1 MKKIIVLISCLVLV
15 FSLAV
20 LPVSAAADGYDFL
33 STASDFFVNGSIVG
47 EGVVLIT
54 NNDSLANANLKW
66 AISVMLAPTETE
78 GVYTV
83 VFVHTGDGNTPA
95 ITLEEGQV
103 LLGVHSSTS
112 NTDQASEYPNVYG
125 KLAAQALEIGE
136 VVTIT
141 GIDIEAGTVSAD
153 ATIIAGGTVSEE
165 SDVYVPDGNVSEEP
179 ETESAPEADESTPAD
194 TSAPADVSDNS
205 VADAPAGGNNTWIYI
220 ACGVAAVII
229 VAVVVVMVKKK

>member
-1 MKKIIVLISCLVLV
+1 MKKIIVLVSCLVLV

-33 STASDFFVNGSIVG
+33 STASEFFVNGSIVG

-95 ITLEEGQV
+95 ITLEEGQI

-205 VADAPAGGNNTWIYI
+205 VAEAPAGGNNTWIYI

>member
-1 MKKIIVLISCLVLV
+1 MKKIIVLISCLALV
-15 FSLAV
+15 CALAV
-20 LPVSAAADGYDFL
+20 LPVSAATDGFDFV
-33 STASDFFVNGSIVG
+33 STASQVLFNGSVVG
-47 EGVVLIT
+47 EGVVIVT
-54 NNDSLANANLKW
+54 ISDNIPTSNLKW
-66 AISVMLAPTETE
+66 AISVVLNPTETA
-78 GVYTV
+78 GVYSV
-83 VFVHTGDGNTPA
+83 AFVHTGDGTDPA
-95 ITLEEGQV
+95 ITLEEGQI

-125 KLAAQALEIGE
+125 KLAAQALEAGDL
-136 VVTIT
+136 IT
-141 GIDIEAGTVSAD
+141 FTGVDFAAGTVSED

-194 TSAPADVSDNS
+194 TSAPADASDNS
-205 VADAPAGGNNTWIYI
+205 VAEAPAGGDNVWIFV

>member
-33 STASDFFVNGSIVG
+33 STASEFFVNGSIVG

-125 KLAAQALEIGE
+125 KLAAQALEAGDL
-136 VVTIT
+136 IT
-141 GIDIEAGTVSAD
+141 FTGVDFAAGTVSAD

-179 ETESAPEADESTPAD
+179 ETESDPEADESTPAD
-194 TSAPADVSDNS
+194 TSVPADVSDNS
-205 VADAPAGGNNTWIYI
+205 VAEAPAGGNNTWIYI

>member
-1 MKKIIVLISCLVLV
+1 
-15 FSLAV
+15 
-20 LPVSAAADGYDFL
+20 
-33 STASDFFVNGSIVG
+33 
-47 EGVVLIT
+47 
-54 NNDSLANANLKW
+54 
-66 AISVMLAPTETE
+66 
-78 GVYTV
+78 
-83 VFVHTGDGNTPA
+83 
-95 ITLEEGQV
+95 V

-194 TSAPADVSDNS
+194 TSAPADASDNS
-205 VADAPAGGNNTWIYI
+205 VAEAPAGGNNTWIYI

>member
-1 MKKIIVLISCLVLV
+1 MKKIIVLFSCIALMLC
-15 FSLAV
+15 LAV

-33 STASDFFVNGSIVG
+33 STASQFFVNGSIVG

-54 NNDSLANANLKW
+54 NNDALPNANLKW
-66 AISVMLAPTETE
+66 AISVMLSATETE

-103 LLGVHSSTS
+103 LLFVQSSS
-112 NTDQASEYPNVYG
+112 SDPAQIGEYQNVNG
-125 KLAAQALEIGE
+125 KLAAIALEIDDT
-136 VVTIT
+136 VTIT
-141 GIDIEAGTVSAD
+141 GIDLETGTVAD
-153 ATIIAGGTVSEE
+153 DASIIAGASASTDE
-165 SDVYVPDGNVSEEP
+165 STPADESVPAD
-179 ETESAPEADESTPAD
+179 ESAPANESAPAD

-205 VADAPAGGNNTWIYI
+205 AAEAPAGGNNTWIYI

>member
-1 MKKIIVLISCLVLV
+1 MKKIIVLVSCLVLV

-33 STASDFFVNGSIVG
+33 STASEFFVNGSIVG

-95 ITLEEGQV
+95 ITLEEGQI

-125 KLAAQALEIGE
+125 KLAATALEIGE

-141 GIDIEAGTVSAD
+141 GIDIEAGTVAD
-153 ATIIAGGTVSEE
+153 DASIIAGGTVSEE

>member
-1 MKKIIVLISCLVLV
+1 MKKIIVLVSCLVLV

-33 STASDFFVNGSIVG
+33 STASEFFVNGSIVG

-125 KLAAQALEIGE
+125 KLAAQALEAGDL
-136 VVTIT
+136 IT
-141 GIDIEAGTVSAD
+141 FTGVDFAAGTVSAD

-179 ETESAPEADESTPAD
+179 ETESDPEADESTPAD
-194 TSAPADVSDNS
+194 TSVPADVSDNS
-205 VADAPAGGNNTWIYI
+205 VAEAPAGGNNTWIYI